1 MFVGMGLGRFS
12 YTAMVPALISSGELT
27 TLEAGRI
34 GTLNLIGFTLGAVLS
49 VPLRTRLNEY
59 RTLVAAITLSIVA
72 LIASAAPLGFAWLGF
87 WRGVVGFTAGVIM
100 VLSLALIGATA
111 PAKRRPVAASFVFA
125 GVGVAIFLTGVL
137 VPMLLRTD
145 LAAAWLGLAA
155 CGFAAGSIALWGWHA
170 APAHSTTVSSSQRT
184 ERSVTTSPWTW
195 PLRFV
200 LLGHLCFSMAI
211 VPHTLYWVDFIA
223 RGLDQGMAE
232 GGFQWRLVGCAS
244 AVGPLIAAWLG
255 SRLGTVWALTLS
267 FLILGIGIAAPALS
281 VAGIVLIASSLLFGA
296 QPGLSTLLAARVRD
310 LAAAEYMPRL
320 MRAMILASALGSVTA
335 GAVLP
340 QIYEATQSHVLLFA
354 LGGASMI
361 IGGLLVAPWR
371 GAVR

>member
-1 MFVGMGLGRFS
+1 
-12 YTAMVPALISSGELT
+12 
-27 TLEAGRI
+27 
-34 GTLNLIGFTLGAVLS
+34 
-49 VPLRTRLNEY
+49 
-59 RTLVAAITLSIVA
+59 
-72 LIASAAPLGFAWLGF
+72 
-87 WRGVVGFTAGVIM
+87 
-100 VLSLALIGATA
+100 
-111 PAKRRPVAASFVFA
+111 
-125 GVGVAIFLTGVL
+125 
-137 VPMLLRTD
+137 
-145 LAAAWLGLAA
+145 
-155 CGFAAGSIALWGWHA
+155 
-170 APAHSTTVSSSQRT
+170 
-184 ERSVTTSPWTW
+184 VTTSPWTW

-255 SRLGTVWALTLS
+255 SRLGTVWALSLS
-267 FLILGIGIAAPALS
+267 FLILGIGIAAPVLS

-335 GAVLP
+335 GAALP